1 MSNAEKIKYIKIAL
15 KCEGLQCIAVSVVSD
30 ATLARKKKGFM
41 PKGVR
46 ERKYVFSP
54 PFGVTDDI
62 D

>member
-1 MSNAEKIKYIKIAL
+1 MSRRGPREVRDLEKS
-15 KCEGLQCIAVSVVSD
+15 GLTETREVVWD
-30 ATLARKKKGFM
+30 ATLARKKKEFM

-54 PFGVTDDI
+54 PLVVTDDI